1 MDRDQFRDWLESE
14 LQNMSIDIEQDVES
28 SDYGYQRD
36 IIRVTLRYNGK
47 TISTSKII
55 QSQLD
60 YFAGTQPET

>member
-47 TISTSKII
+47 TISTSKM
-55 QSQLD
+55 QLD
-60 YFAGTQPET
+60 IGLK